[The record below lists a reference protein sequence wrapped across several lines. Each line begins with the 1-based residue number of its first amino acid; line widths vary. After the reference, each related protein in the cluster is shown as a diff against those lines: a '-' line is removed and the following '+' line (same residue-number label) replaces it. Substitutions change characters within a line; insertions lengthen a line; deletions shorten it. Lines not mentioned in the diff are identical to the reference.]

1 MYIVTLIIALGIGFV
16 LQMFLGYLQLKNFA
30 KEYGRLRR
38 IGKVAIGR
46 KPGKIKAG
54 TLVLLAVDNKGNIL
68 ESSKMQGVT
77 VIAKFRSLEGLN
89 DQNIKTIKKEDLG
102 QYNKLLRNAIL
113 DAQYTYKVVSNG
125 GTIEN
130 MPSPLTQVMNNVEN
144 TFGKI
149 KRRK

>member
-1 MYIVTLIIALGIGFV
+1 MYIVVLIIALGLGFV

-46 KPGKIKAG
+46 KPGKIRAG

-77 VIAKFRSLEGLN
+77 VMAKFKSLDGLK
-89 DQNIKTIKKEDLG
+89 DQNIKLIRKDDLG
-102 QYNKLLRNAIL
+102 HYNKLLRNAIL
-113 DAQYTYKVVSNG
+113 DAQHTYKVVSSG

-130 MPSPLTQVMNNVEN
+130 MPSPLTQVMNNVES
-144 TFGKI
+144 TFSKI